1 MCRASELVYLSCVR
15 AVCCYGLTRVLVQA
29 IHVEVPRKIYVN
41 CRKERGPDFG
51 RLVKHTLPHRRPAY
65 FLYELTMPERRFLRY
80 TKDLAR
86 LLSDPDVEGV
96 YETKVR
102 CVRRR
107 GYLFHEQIW
116 VLGEPCICVCVCVE
130 GGGCGV

>member
-1 MCRASELVYLSCVR
+1 MCHLLP
-15 AVCCYGLTRVLVQA
+15 RVADGAPSLQP

-41 CRKERGPDFG
+41 CRKERGLDFG
-51 RLVKHTLPHRRPAY
+51 RLVKHTLPHRRPTH

-96 YETKVR
+96 YETKVQAVCAGLWW
-102 CVRRR
+102 CVMRSHWGGRLCGAWKGRRAQ
-107 GYLFHEQIW
+107 GVATFHGW
-116 VLGEPCICVCVCVE
+116 M
-130 GGGCGV
+130 GGFC